1 MVKTKIMKIFTNDAL
16 PNVPFPLI
24 TSQTRNVIV
33 SLFVPPGWSVCPRLF
48 NYDNCLISVKKRN
61 VLISL

>member
-1 MVKTKIMKIFTNDAL
+1 MVKTKIIKIFTSDAL

-24 TSQTRNVIV
+24 TSQTRTVIV

-48 NYDNCLISVKKRN
+48 NFVNCFNKCKKRN